1 MKNMKSGCFDNNK
14 KYSKF
19 ELGLDLDKI
28 QSLTILNE
36 KKTYFAY
43 IFLVAIF
50 FIIIFVSI
58 NLTKINYLFYLPCIF
73 IIAGRQGAMVQLVH
87 EASHHLISK
96 NHKLNDFFG
105 NYLCAFPIGVN
116 FAGFRSG
123 HNNHHVNTATPND
136 SPTDLDKYRIVDT
149 KKFDLYK
156 LFIKDLIG
164 ISALEVFLSYG
175 KNKTETVNV
184 EKKSKKEFFLTLTK
198 LSLTQLFILAL
209 FGFNIINYIL
219 FWIIPLI
226 SPHMFL
232 MRIRGLAEHGQS
244 NQLGCTAETN
254 SAGTFYTRSFL
265 TEVNSYKSA
274 IIVFLEKILIGSFN
288 VNYHHEHHIF
298 PNIPWYNL
306 KKLSKLISKNVQKNN
321 TSKTYRK
328 GYVEAAFIN

>member
-1 MKNMKSGCFDNNK
+1 MSNNMKCF
-14 KYSKF
+14 SKDEIYNRF
-19 ELGLDLDKI
+19 KLGLNLSELKALEILD
-28 QSLTILNE
+28 E
-36 KKTYFAY
+36 KKTFIA
-43 IFLVAIF
+43 LVILYLTTALL
-50 FIIIFVSI
+50 IFVSI
-58 NLTKINYLFYLPCIF
+58 KLTYYNFLFYIPCIF
-73 IIAGRQGAMVQLVH
+73 LIAGRQGAFVQLVH
-87 EASHHLISK
+87 EASHFLVSK
-96 NHKLNDFFG
+96 NNKLNDFFG

-123 HNNHHVNTATPND
+123 HNNHHVNTATPTD
-136 SPTDLDKYRIVDT
+136 SPTDLDKYKVVDT

-156 LFIKDLIG
+156 LFIKDLVG

-175 KNKTETVNV
+175 KNKTETVNI
-184 EKKSKKEFFLTLTK
+184 EKKSKKKFFLTLTK
-198 LSLTQLFILAL
+198 LSLTQMLILAL

-274 IIVFLEKILIGSFN
+274 IVVFLEKILIGSFN
-288 VNYHHEHHIF
+288 VNFHHEHHIF

-321 TSKTYRK
+321 SSTTYRK

>member
-1 MKNMKSGCFDNNK
+1 MSNNIKCFHKDEIYNRFK
-14 KYSKF
+14 
-19 ELGLDLDKI
+19 LGLNLSELKALEILD
-28 QSLTILNE
+28 E
-36 KKTYFAY
+36 KKTFIA
-43 IFLVAIF
+43 LVILYLTTALL
-50 FIIIFVSI
+50 IFVSI
-58 NLTKINYLFYLPCIF
+58 KLTHYNFLFYVPCIF
-73 IIAGRQGAMVQLVH
+73 LIAGRQGAFVQLVH
-87 EASHHLISK
+87 EASHFLVSK
-96 NHKLNDFFG
+96 NNKLNDFFG

-136 SPTDLDKYRIVDT
+136 SPTDLDKYRVVDT

-156 LFIKDLIG
+156 LFIKDLVG

-175 KNKTETVNV
+175 KNKTDTVNI
-184 EKKSKKEFFLTLTK
+184 EKKSKKKFFLFLTK
-198 LSLTQLFILAL
+198 LSLTQLLILAL

-274 IIVFLEKILIGSFN
+274 IVVFLEKILIGSFN
-288 VNYHHEHHIF
+288 VNFHHEHHIF

-321 TSKTYRK
+321 SSTTYRK

>member
-1 MKNMKSGCFDNNK
+1 MSNNIKCF
-14 KYSKF
+14 SKDETYNRF
-19 ELGLDLDKI
+19 KLGLNLSELKALEILD
-28 QSLTILNE
+28 E
-36 KKTYFAY
+36 KKTFIALAILYFTTA
-43 IFLVAIF
+43 LL
-50 FIIIFVSI
+50 IFVSI
-58 NLTKINYLFYLPCIF
+58 KLTYYNFLFYIPCIF
-73 IIAGRQGAMVQLVH
+73 LIAGRQGALVQLVH
-87 EASHHLISK
+87 EASHFLVSK
-96 NHKLNDFFG
+96 NIKLNDFFG

-136 SPTDLDKYRIVDT
+136 SPTDLDKYRVVDT

-156 LFIKDLIG
+156 LFIKDLVG

-175 KNKTETVNV
+175 KNKTETVNI
-184 EKKSKKEFFLTLTK
+184 EKKSKKKFFLTLTK
-198 LSLTQLFILAL
+198 LSLTQLLILTL

-274 IIVFLEKILIGSFN
+274 IVVFLEKILIGSFN
-288 VNYHHEHHIF
+288 VNFHHEHHIF

-321 TSKTYRK
+321 SSTTYRK

>member
-1 MKNMKSGCFDNNK
+1 MSNNIKCFHKDEIYNRFK
-14 KYSKF
+14 
-19 ELGLDLDKI
+19 LGLNLSELKALEILD
-28 QSLTILNE
+28 E
-36 KKTYFAY
+36 KKTFVA
-43 IFLVAIF
+43 LVILYLTTALL
-50 FIIIFVSI
+50 IFVSI
-58 NLTKINYLFYLPCIF
+58 KLTHYNFLFYVPCIF
-73 IIAGRQGAMVQLVH
+73 LIAGRQGAFVQLVH
-87 EASHHLISK
+87 EASHFLVSK
-96 NHKLNDFFG
+96 NNKLNDFFG

-136 SPTDLDKYRIVDT
+136 SPTDLDKYRVVDT

-156 LFIKDLIG
+156 LFIKDLVG
-164 ISALEVFLSYG
+164 ISALEVFISYG
-175 KNKTETVNV
+175 KNKTETVNI
-184 EKKSKKEFFLTLTK
+184 EKKSKKKFFLFLTK
-198 LSLTQLFILAL
+198 LSLTQLLILAL

-274 IIVFLEKILIGSFN
+274 IVVFLEKILIGSFN
-288 VNYHHEHHIF
+288 VNFHHEHHIF

-321 TSKTYRK
+321 SSRTYRK